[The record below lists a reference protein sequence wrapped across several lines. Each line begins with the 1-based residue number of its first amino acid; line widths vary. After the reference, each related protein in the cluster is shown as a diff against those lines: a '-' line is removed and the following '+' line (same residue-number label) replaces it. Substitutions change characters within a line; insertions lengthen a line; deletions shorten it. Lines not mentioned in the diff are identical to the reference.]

1 MRIVQIHNLTH
12 SLPAPISAS
21 YCESFWSRFRGLMLH
36 APLGENEGALLVES
50 SDSRMDSA
58 IHMFFMNF
66 DIAAVWINAQ
76 NEVVDVKLAR
86 KWRPAYVPLK
96 PARYILE
103 THVNQFQQFQIG
115 DRIEFKHA

>member
-12 SLPAPISAS
+12 SLPVPISAI

-36 APLGENEGALLVES
+36 APLSEHEGALLVET

-66 DIAAVWINAQ
+66 DITAVWINAQ
-76 NEVVDVKLAR
+76 HEVVDVKLAR
-86 KWRPAYVPLK
+86 KWRPAYIPQK

-103 THVNQFQQFQIG
+103 THSNQFQQFHIG
-115 DRIEFKHA
+115 DRIEFKHV